1 MLKWKSIYGFWKK
14 GAVKS
19 HSSNFKYPLQLFS
32 CGEGLFFRVKQWFSP
47 TLLTHESVPKVEM
60 SQSSINLIQMRTKFG
75 CKMVRYYYD
84 LNTYGIILRM
94 YMHELVSIP

>member
-32 CGEGLFFRVKQWFSP
+32 CGEGLFFQGQAVVLANFVDTWK
-47 TLLTHESVPKVEM
+47 
-60 SQSSINLIQMRTKFG
+60 
-75 CKMVRYYYD
+75 CA
-84 LNTYGIILRM
+84 
-94 YMHELVSIP
+94 